1 MPKIVDHEA
10 QRAAFAAAAMRLIAR
25 HGLEGVTMRSV
36 AAEAGLSYGSLFHYF
51 ESKDDLLM
59 HAVRHS
65 MAEQTRRVNEF
76 QEANAGLAALE
87 QLLCDDAITDAAS
100 RDAWLVWLTF
110 LYKAALQPAFARL
123 HTELID
129 GWLGR
134 FRRLLTDAQLMGEI
148 AAGLDV
154 DFEARALWVYSAGI
168 GQMGLLDPQR
178 LPPELQKRMIA
189 AYLER
194 LRAAVAPGRGA

>member
-1 MPKIVDHEA
+1 MPKIVDHER
-10 QRAAFAAAAMRLIAR
+10 QRTAFATAAMRLIAR

-76 QEANAGLAALE
+76 QERHAGLAALE
-87 QLLCDDAITDAAS
+87 QLLTDDAITDTAS

-123 HTELID
+123 HSELID

-134 FRRLLTDAQLMGEI
+134 FRRLLTDAQLLGEI
-148 AAGLDV
+148 AADLDV
-154 DFEARALWVYSAGI
+154 DFEARSLWVYSAGI
-168 GQMGLLDPQR
+168 GQMGLLDPDR
-178 LPPELQKRMIA
+178 LPAGLQRRMIS

-194 LRAAVAPGRGA
+194 LRAAGPSAGGA